1 MEEDI
6 KWIHQ
11 EIDKIKNPQTIKKL
25 KNLLESIHYPNID
38 SVNSYNLDLEN
49 SIKAIKDGKFYTED
63 QARERIFSKYNTL

>member
-11 EIDKIKNPQTIKKL
+11 EIDKIKNPRTIKKL
-25 KNLLESIHYPNID
+25 KNLLESIHYPSID
-38 SVNSYNLDLEN
+38 SVDSYNLDLEN
-49 SIKAIKDGKFYTED
+49 SINAIKNGKFYTED